1 VSEIWTAC
9 LGRFSEIRLEGSAC
23 RLVESQQQLATWA
36 LVDSFAEQDL
46 LERMLERAKPPL
58 ATGTQ
63 SLHPLLAAPFRYPPL
78 RHGSR
83 FGSRFE
89 PGLFYAGRAATTTL
103 AECAYYRFVFW
114 SGMATPP
121 PEPLETQH
129 TLFEVE
135 VTTARGLA
143 LQAPPFDEFSAALT
157 HRRSYAATQALGRAM
172 RAVGIEAFEYRSA
185 RDPAAGIN
193 VALMSPRAL
202 ASRRPDL
209 QSEWLCETSARAVA
223 WFSSGRGRGELHRF
237 ELAQFFVDGA
247 LPMPAT

>member
-9 LGRFSEIRLEGSAC
+9 LGRYSEIAIRGNAC
-23 RLVESQQQLATWA
+23 RLVESQQQLATWS

-58 ATGTQ
+58 PPGTAD
-63 SLHPLLAAPFRYPPL
+63 LHPLLAAPFRYPPL

-83 FGSRFE
+83 FGTRFE
-89 PGLFYAGRAATTTL
+89 PGLFYAGRSATTTL

-121 PEPLETQH
+121 AEPLETQH
-129 TLFEVE
+129 TLFEVAVSTE
-135 VTTARGLA
+135 RGLA
-143 LQAPPFDEFSAALT
+143 LHAPPFDEYRAALT
-157 HRRSYAATQALGRAM
+157 HRRSYAATQALGRAL

-185 RDPAAGIN
+185 RDPAGGLN
-193 VALMSPRAL
+193 VALTHPQAL
-202 ASRRPDL
+202 ARRKPDV
-209 QSEWLCETSARAVA
+209 QGEWLCETSADAVA

-237 ELAQFFVDGA
+237 AREQFLVDGE
-247 LPMPAT
+247 LPVPAA